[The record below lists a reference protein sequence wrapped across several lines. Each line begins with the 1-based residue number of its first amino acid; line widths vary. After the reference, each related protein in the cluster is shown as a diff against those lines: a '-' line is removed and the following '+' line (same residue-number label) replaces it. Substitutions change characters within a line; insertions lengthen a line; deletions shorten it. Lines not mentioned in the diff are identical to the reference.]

1 MMSPEGRENFFYKW
15 KQVIGSIQKTNDLD
29 VHMALITAPT
39 YATEIKNKYYSRTKT
54 PHQIIRE
61 HIDMFGFM
69 QKNVNAM
76 DVLIEDAKVTL
87 QTWGSQD
94 PSFMLA
100 NSKLTFQMTMTPEK
114 TNFIT
119 QGKPLHFQNKKKR
132 ERKKIHS
139 FHVSRI

>member
-1 MMSPEGRENFFYKW
+1 MFAGVVTHVLFLFFW
-15 KQVIGSIQKTNDLD
+15 
-29 VHMALITAPT
+29 
-39 YATEIKNKYYSRTKT
+39 SRTKT
-54 PHQIIRE
+54 PHQMIRE

-76 DVLIEDAKVTL
+76 DILIEDAKVTL
-87 QTWGSQD
+87 QTWGSLD

-119 QGKPLHFQNKKKR
+119 QGMSLLRFPCFSAYFSDCFSVHVYVQDTT
-132 ERKKIHS
+132 
-139 FHVSRI
+139 VSRG